1 MTGPL
6 VKSLLKPEP
15 STIRRRAMA
24 STMMQP
30 LAKGAL
36 AEWLW
41 FAQQGIAFRAV
52 AEPIRSAMR

>member
-1 MTGPL
+1 MTAVL
-6 VKSLLKPEP
+6 SKSPLKPER
-15 STIRRRAMA
+15 STIRSRAMA

-41 FAQQGIAFRAV
+41 WERQGISFA
-52 AEPIRSAMR
+52 